1 MKIESKKQA
10 LWWFIGAVFCL
21 YIASTCFVAV
31 KESEF
36 VVITQF
42 GKPVKT
48 VVQAGAEFKLPDPVQ
63 SVTRLEKRVQMLSL
77 EPSEYSTRD
86 RRNVVVDN
94 YVVWRIIEPVN
105 YLTSVRTTDIA
116 EQRLN
121 TITNSEVGSMLAT
134 YPLDMILNVSDEE
147 NHLDT
152 LFKQITAKVNHVS
165 QQELGIEVLAV
176 RAVKFGYSPRNLKSI
191 YDRMSSEW
199 ERLSKKYRAEGHE
212 QAEKIRAQTE
222 QEITELKS
230 SAYRDSQIIKGQS
243 EAKAAE
249 LYSQAF
255 ESNQEFFEFVRTMEA
270 YKSVFGSN
278 SQLILPSDSELFKQL
293 VNPKLV
299 GESLEQERPQ

>member
-1 MKIESKKQA
+1 MKNKI
-10 LWWFIGAVFCL
+10 WWVVGGLLSA
-21 YIASTCFVAV
+21 YIAVTCFVSV

-36 VVITQF
+36 AVITQF

-48 VVQAGAEFKLPDPVQ
+48 VSEAGAVMKLPNPIQ
-63 SVTRLEKRVQMLSL
+63 AVTRLEKRVQMLSL
-77 EPSEYSTRD
+77 EPGEYSTRD

-94 YVVWRIIEPVN
+94 YVVWRIVDPIT
-105 YLTSVRTTDIA
+105 YLTSVRTTEIA

-121 TITNSEVGSMLAT
+121 TITNSEVGSMLAS
-134 YPLDMILNVSDEE
+134 YPLGKILNVNSEE

-152 LFKQITAKVNHVS
+152 LFKQVSERVNTVS

-199 ERLSKKYRAEGHE
+199 ERLSKKYRAEGRE
-212 QAEKIRAQTE
+212 EAEKIRSQTE
-222 QEITELKS
+222 QEIIELKS
-230 SAYRDSQIIKGQS
+230 SAYRDSQVIKGQS

-249 LYSQAF
+249 LYSEAF
-255 ESNQEFFEFVRTMEA
+255 ESNHDFFEFVRTMEA
-270 YKSVFGSN
+270 YKAVFGSN

-293 VNPKLV
+293 VDPKVLGKSANEV
-299 GESLEQERPQ
+299 PENEGE